1 MILYRR
7 WPAANGHR
15 PLPRTVSSSLT
26 PKSFSLDYYYFI
38 LYLYIFQ
45 LLQVAFQHNGL
56 VQNQGKFESESKA
69 VELHQANH
77 ATRVSELEAF
87 LHQSR
92 RRKIKHAKKTES
104 TTAAPMQMLQV
115 QMDHHNANAARWPV
129 IFRNKSQSLHH
140 AMAEEKTTISGLE
153 RVMAGY
159 EKYFPEKDAPS
170 SLSASF
176 K

>member
-1 MILYRR
+1 MMHDFVSPVLSRDQTATGR
-7 WPAANGHR
+7 S
-15 PLPRTVSSSLT
+15 LVSSPLT
-26 PKSFSLDYYYFI
+26 PKFLSLYYY
-38 LYLYIFQ
+38 YYYFQ

-56 VQNQGKFESESKA
+56 VQNQGKLESESKA

-92 RRKIKHAKKTES
+92 RRKMKQHAKKKES

-115 QMDHHNANAARWPV
+115 QMDHHNANAARWPA

-153 RVMAGY
+153 RIMAGY
-159 EKYFPEKDAPS
+159 EKYFPEDPRS
-170 SLSASF
+170 SYMSVS